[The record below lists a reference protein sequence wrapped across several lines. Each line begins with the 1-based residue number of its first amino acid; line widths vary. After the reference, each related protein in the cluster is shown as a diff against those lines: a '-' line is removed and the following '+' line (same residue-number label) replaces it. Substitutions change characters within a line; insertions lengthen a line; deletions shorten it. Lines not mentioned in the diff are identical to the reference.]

1 MLLNF
6 FKEGVPEAGCDEAG
20 RGCLCGPVCAA
31 AVVLPPDFHCPELN
45 DSKQLSESKREE
57 LRPVIEREALAW
69 AVAAVSAAEIDR
81 INILKASILAMHRA
95 LGRICVPDYAS
106 LFAAQLTLS
115 SGDTDRTS
123 EAQPSDDDF
132 ADDNLL
138 GETYICSGGVVDIP
152 LEHIIVDGNRFKP
165 FRDIPYTTIVKGDG
179 KYMSI
184 AAASVLAKTHRD
196 AIMRRLAIQY
206 PGYGWEQNMGYLTA
220 AHIAALHERGL
231 TPHHRRTFAPC
242 RTLNPHTDHPHRHP

>member
-95 LGRICVPDYAS
+95 LARICVPDYAS

-206 PGYGWEQNMGYLTA
+206 PGYGWEQNMGYPTA

-242 RTLNPHTDHPHRHP
+242 RAFL